1 MNEIDARS
9 LQQKLAG
16 KTPPLVIDVRNAPE
30 LAAEGRIEGSVN
42 IPLNELPTR
51 LAEVPEGTEVV
62 MVCKKGMRSFNAAGW
77 LRQMGRSAVSLQG
90 GIDQWKALGL
100 PVAR

>member
-16 KTPPLVIDVRNAPE
+16 ANPPLIVDVRNVPE
-30 LAAEGRIEGSVN
+30 LAEGRIEGSVH
-42 IPLNELPTR
+42 IPMNELPAR
-51 LAEVPEGTEVV
+51 LAELPEGRDVV
-62 MVCKKGMRSFNAAGW
+62 TVCKKGMRSFNAAGW

>member
-1 MNEIDARS
+1 MNEIDARP

-16 KTPPLVIDVRNAPE
+16 ANPPLIVDVRNVPE
-30 LAAEGRIEGSVN
+30 LAEGRIEGSVH
-42 IPLNELPTR
+42 IPMNELPAR
-51 LAEVPEGTEVV
+51 LAEVPEGRDVV
-62 MVCKKGMRSFNAAGW
+62 TVCKKGMRSFNAAGW

>member
-16 KTPPLVIDVRNAPE
+16 ANPPLIVDVRNVPE
-30 LAAEGRIEGSVN
+30 LAEGRIEGSVN
-42 IPLNELPTR
+42 IPMNELPAR
-51 LAEVPEGTEVV
+51 LAEVPEGREVV
-62 MVCKKGMRSFNAAGW
+62 TVCKKGMRSFNAAGW

-90 GIDQWKALGL
+90 GFDQWKALGL

>member
-16 KTPPLVIDVRNAPE
+16 ANPPLIVDVRNVPE
-30 LAAEGRIEGSVN
+30 LAEGRIEGSVH
-42 IPLNELPTR
+42 IPMNELPAR
-51 LAEVPEGTEVV
+51 LAEVPEGRDVV
-62 MVCKKGMRSFNAAGW
+62 TVCKKGMRSFNAAGW

>member
-16 KTPPLVIDVRNAPE
+16 SDPPLVVDVRNLPE
-30 LAAEGRIEGSVN
+30 LAEGRIEGSVH
-42 IPLNELPTR
+42 IPMNELPAR
-51 LAEVPEGTEVV
+51 LAELPEGREVV
-62 MVCKKGMRSFNAAGW
+62 TVCKKGMRSFNAAGW
-77 LRQMGRSAVSLQG
+77 LRQIGRSAVSLQG
-90 GIDQWKALGL
+90 GMDQWNALGL

>member
-1 MNEIDARS
+1 MNEIDAPS

-16 KTPPLVIDVRNAPE
+16 ANPPLIVDVRNVPE
-30 LAAEGRIEGSVN
+30 LAEGRIEGSVH
-42 IPLNELPTR
+42 IPMNELPAR
-51 LAEVPEGTEVV
+51 LAEVPEGRDVV
-62 MVCKKGMRSFNAAGW
+62 TVCKKGMRSFNAAGW

>member
-9 LQQKLAG
+9 LQEKLKEPA
-16 KTPPLVIDVRNAPE
+16 PPLLLDVRNPPE

-42 IPLNELPTR
+42 IPLNELPAR
-51 LAEVPEGTEVV
+51 LGEVPEAREIVA
-62 MVCKKGMRSFNAAGW
+62 VCKAGMRSFNAAAW
-77 LRQMGRSAVSLQG
+77 LRQKGRNAVSLTG
-90 GIDQWKALGL
+90 GMDQWKALGL